1 MNNLIIAKTNPY
13 SFLTTMFIFLCL
25 SVSTN
30 LKAQSKVTGVVL
42 DEKGAPMFGVS
53 VVIKSTKKV
62 ELSDVNGKFS
72 IQLQNSQDVLTFSF
86 VGFESFETKVT
97 KSSNLKIILKSRE
110 EKIDEVIV
118 IGYGTS
124 TKKDLTGAVAKAPIA
139 DMLKAPVSNFT
150 DALSGRVSGVIVSSS
165 DGQPGAP
172 PKITIRGNNSV
183 TQDNS
188 PLYVIDGFPIEGPNL
203 GSINPQDIE
212 SIEVLKD
219 ASATAIYGARGAN
232 GVIMITTKKGKVG
245 PPSINFST
253 STGYQEITKKMDLMS
268 PFDYLS
274 YQREKDS
281 VSNNFYISSGVTS
294 PGYYTDSL
302 FYRFFPKDKYKS
314 VDAANMQ
321 DLMYVKA
328 PLQNYNLT
336 ISGGDGKTNY
346 LISGNIL
353 NQDGILVNSG
363 YKRYQGRVNLDQV
376 ISRKIKVG
384 INANYTY
391 NKQWGGATQP
401 GNISGYFA
409 STFAPNYSI
418 YGYRPVTPLSSNGT
432 QAINVEEDF
441 IDPGLYQNTGV
452 AVSMVVNPYLNQIH
466 QVKEDYIN
474 NLATNTFIDYQI
486 LPSLKL
492 RITGGIT
499 TNVQRN
505 QQFYDTL
512 TSQGSKLTS
521 YGAANGVNGSV
532 INYYSNY
539 WANENVLNYK
549 KVFKKSHSIDALV
562 GFSESG
568 VKVFS
573 NGAAANQ
580 LPNPKLGINGLDEGT
595 PLRVVATESNST
607 LASILGR
614 LNYAYKYR
622 YYFTASY
629 RADGSS
635 RFSPK
640 NKWAYFPSGSFKW
653 RFSEEKIMKQ
663 NKFLTDGSLRLSY
676 GETGNNRVSDFP
688 YLTSITSQQ
697 NMFVFNN
704 SQVSG
709 AYPST
714 LANNNLKWE
723 TTEQTNIGIDLG
735 FFENKRITVTAD
747 VYKKV
752 TKDLLLNSTIPTS
765 LGFSTVFNNIG
776 SISNQGLELS
786 ITSVNMKSKFFSW
799 ITNFNISWNQNKV
812 LSLAANQ
819 ESLVLS
825 TGWEANYVS
834 SPGYIAKIGQPLGL
848 LYGLVWDGVY
858 SLDDFDYSAALN
870 TSAGSAGKGSHYILK
885 NSVPTNGNSRAVIQ
899 PGDIKYKDLNGDGI
913 VNSSDFTI
921 IGNGLPIHTG
931 GINNNF
937 IYKNFDLNIFF
948 QWSYGADIQNAN
960 RIIFDGNANNVN
972 AINQFASYNDRWSP
986 ANTLSKNFRVGGAGP
1001 VGFYS
1006 SRTVEDGSY
1015 IRLKTIQFGYN
1026 INAAAL
1032 RKAYVKSARLYMS
1045 AQNLL
1050 TWTKYSGQDPE
1061 IGTYN
1066 SVLTP
1071 NFDWSGYPRARTI
1084 TIGANFTF

>member
-1 MNNLIIAKTNPY
+1 MNYFVILKTKLYSCLETFLI
-13 SFLTTMFIFLCL
+13 LLCL
-25 SVSTN
+25 TITTN
-30 LKAQSKVTGVVL
+30 LKSQTKVTGTVV
-42 DEKGAPMFGVS
+42 DEKGVPMFGVS
-53 VVIKSTKKV
+53 VGIKSTKIIA
-62 ELSDVNGKFS
+62 LSDENGKFS

-86 VGFESFETKVT
+86 VGFETFETKVT
-97 KSSNLKIILKSRE
+97 KSSNIKIVLKSRE
-110 EKIDEVIV
+110 EKIDEVVV

-150 DALSGRVSGVIVSSS
+150 DALGGRVSGVIVSSS

-188 PLYVIDGFPIEGPNL
+188 PLYVIDGFPIEGPNI
-203 GSINPQDIE
+203 GSISPQDIE
-212 SIEVLKD
+212 SLEVLKD

-245 PPSINFST
+245 PPIINFST

-268 PFDYLS
+268 PYDYLS

-281 VSNNFYISSGVTS
+281 LSNNFFISSGVTS
-294 PGYYTDSL
+294 PGYYTDSV
-302 FYRFFPKDKYKS
+302 FYRFFSRESYKE
-314 VDAANMQ
+314 VNTVNMQ

-328 PLQNYNLT
+328 SLQNYNLT

-363 YKRYQGRVNLDQV
+363 YKRYQGRLNLDQV
-376 ISRKIKVG
+376 ISSKLKVG
-384 INANYTY
+384 INANYAY

-401 GNISGYFA
+401 GNINGYFA

-418 YGYRPVTPLSSNGT
+418 YGYRPVTPLNSSGV
-432 QAINVEEDF
+432 QAINVAEDF

-466 QVKEDYIN
+466 QVKEDHIN
-474 NLATNTFIDYQI
+474 NLAVNAFIDYQI

-499 TNVQRN
+499 TNEQRN

-521 YGAANGVNGSV
+521 LGAANGVNGSV

-539 WANENVLNYK
+539 WANENTLNYK
-549 KVFKKSHSIDALV
+549 KTINRNHSIDALV

-580 LPNPKLGINGLDEGT
+580 LPNPLLGINGLDEGT
-595 PLRVVATESNST
+595 PLRVIATNSSST
-607 LASILGR
+607 LASVIGR
-614 LNYAYKYR
+614 INYAYKYK
-622 YYFTASY
+622 YYVTASY

-635 RFSPK
+635 RFSPE
-640 NKWAYFPSGSFKW
+640 NKWAYFPSASFKW
-653 RFSEEKIMKQ
+653 RFTEEKIMKR
-663 NKFLTDGSLRLSY
+663 NSFLTEGSLRLSY
-676 GETGNNRVSDFP
+676 GATGNNRVSDFP
-688 YLTSITSQQ
+688 YLTSITTQQ

-704 SQVSG
+704 AQVSG

-735 FFENKRITVTAD
+735 FFETKRITLTAD
-747 VYKKV
+747 VYRKT

-776 SISNQGLELS
+776 SVRNQGIELS
-786 ITSVNMKSKFFSW
+786 ITAVNVKNKRFSW
-799 ITNFNISWNQNKV
+799 VTNFNIAWNQNKV

-825 TGWEANYVS
+825 TGWEANYAS
-834 SPGYIAKIGQPLGL
+834 SPAYIAKIGQPLGL

-858 SLDDFDYSAALN
+858 SFDDFDYSSALN
-870 TSAGSAGKGSHYILK
+870 ASAGSAGKGSHYILK
-885 NSVPTNGNSRAVIQ
+885 NSVTANGNSRAVIQ
-899 PGDIKYKDLNGDGI
+899 PGDIKYKDLNGDGVI
-913 VNSSDFTI
+913 NSSDFTV

-937 IYKNFDLNIFF
+937 TFKKFDVNIFL

-960 RIIFDGNANNVN
+960 RIMFDGNANNVN
-972 AINQFASYNDRWSP
+972 AINQFASYVDRWSP
-986 ANTLSKNFRVGGAGP
+986 SNTKSNNFRVGGAGP

-1015 IRLKTIQFGYN
+1015 IRLKTIQLGYN
-1026 INAAAL
+1026 INNAAL
-1032 RKAYVKSARLYMS
+1032 KKAYLKSARLYIS
-1045 AQNLL
+1045 AQNLF

-1071 NFDWSGYPRARTI
+1071 NFDWSGYPRAMTV
-1084 TIGANFTF
+1084 TFGANFTF